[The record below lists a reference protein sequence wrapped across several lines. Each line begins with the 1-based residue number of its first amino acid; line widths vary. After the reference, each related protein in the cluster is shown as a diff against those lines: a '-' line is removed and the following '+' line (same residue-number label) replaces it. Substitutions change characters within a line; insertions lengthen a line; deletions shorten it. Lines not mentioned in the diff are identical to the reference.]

1 MSRVCI
7 FGAGAIGGMMAGAL
21 ADAGAD
27 VSIVARGPHLAAIK
41 QNGMIL
47 RMNGEEKNYKLKAS
61 DDPADLGEQD
71 YVIVTLKAHSV
82 PAIVDTFKPLLGK
95 DTAIVPAVNGLPWWY
110 FYGADTGTP
119 LDNSPIETVDPNGA
133 QWHAFGPERAIG
145 CVVYPACT
153 VPEPGV
159 IEHKYGN
166 RFSLG
171 EPDGSTTERL
181 ETLSK
186 MLIAGGLKAPRKSR
200 LRDEIWIKLWGNCS
214 FNPVSAITGASLD
227 LIGTN
232 EACRDVIRRMMLE
245 CKAVGEAVGARF
257 SVDVE
262 RRIDGGAEIIGHKP
276 STRQDVEQ
284 GRPMELDAL
293 TSTVLELAR
302 RLDIETPTMD
312 AVAALVRMQGSVLGL
327 YDYKPALEDIIFKR

>member
-245 CKAVGEAVGARF
+245 CKAVGEAVGWNSHAAWISRLQPWMRWQRLCACRARCLVCTITNPRWKT
-257 SVDVE
+257 SSLSAE
-262 RRIDGGAEIIGHKP
+262 RRPSEVYAQAE
-276 STRQDVEQ
+276 STHE
-284 GRPMELDAL
+284 
-293 TSTVLELAR
+293 
-302 RLDIETPTMD
+302 
-312 AVAALVRMQGSVLGL
+312 AALNAAVSL
-327 YDYKPALEDIIFKR
+327 K